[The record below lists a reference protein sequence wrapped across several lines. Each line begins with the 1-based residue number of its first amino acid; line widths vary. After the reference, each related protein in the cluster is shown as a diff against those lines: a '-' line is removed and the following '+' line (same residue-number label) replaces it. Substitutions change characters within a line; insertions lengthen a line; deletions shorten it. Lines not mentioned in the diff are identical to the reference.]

1 MTIRYVA
8 IGDSFTEGV
17 GDERPDGT
25 PRGWADRLAGAIAA
39 VQPEPVYY
47 ANFAIR
53 GRLLDPI
60 IDEQLDVA
68 LSLDPL
74 PTHLTLNGGGNDMM
88 RPKHDMAHLVDLTR
102 LVIER
107 CHAAGVTPVIL
118 SGADP
123 SSRLPMGKLLHRR
136 AGMLT
141 DAIAELTAETGTT
154 FVDAFHDA
162 EIREARY
169 WSGDRLHLGG
179 SGHARVAS
187 LVLEAF
193 GFEFP
198 GDEEPVVTAE
208 PRSALGEAR
217 YYREHVLP
225 WVGRRLTGRS
235 SGDGREAKF
244 PNWTHIEPPIREE
257 KETRSA

>member
-8 IGDSFTEGV
+8 IGDSFSEGV
-17 GDERPDGT
+17 GDEYPDRT
-25 PRGWADRLAGAIAA
+25 PRGWADRLAGALAA

-74 PTHLTLNGGGNDMM
+74 PTHHTHNRGGNDMM
-88 RPKHDMAHLVDLTR
+88 RAKHDMAHLVDLTR
-102 LVIER
+102 GVIER
-107 CHAAGVTPVIL
+107 CCEAGVTPVIL

-141 DAIAELTAETGTT
+141 DAISELTAETGTT
-154 FVDAFHDA
+154 FVDAFHDT
-162 EIREARY
+162 EIRKAHY
-169 WSGDRLHLGG
+169 WSGDRLHLGPR
-179 SGHARVAS
+179 GHARVAS

-193 GFEFP
+193 ELSLP
-198 GDEEPVVTAE
+198 ADEETVVTEAK
-208 PRSALGEAR
+208 RSPLGEAR

-244 PNWTHIEPPIREE
+244 PNWTHIERPIGEE
-257 KETRSA
+257 EETRSA

>member
-25 PRGWADRLAGAIAA
+25 PRGWSDRLAGALTE

-53 GRLLDPI
+53 GRLLGPI

-74 PTHLTLNGGGNDMM
+74 PTHLTFNGGGNDMM
-88 RPKHDMAHLVDLTR
+88 RPKHDMAYLVGLCR

-123 SSRLPMGKLLHRR
+123 SGRLPMGKLLHKR

-141 DAIAELTAETGTT
+141 DAIAELTDETGTT
-154 FVDAFHDA
+154 FVDVFHD
-162 EIREARY
+162 ETIRAAQF
-169 WSGDRLHLGG
+169 WSADRLHLGAT
-179 SGHARVAS
+179 GHARVAK
-187 LVLEAF
+187 LVLAALGYE
-193 GFEFP
+193 GTD
-198 GDEEPVVTAE
+198 DEEPAMTAHARD
-208 PRSALGEAR
+208 PLGEAR

-225 WVGRRLTGRS
+225 WIGRRLTGKS
-235 SGDGREAKF
+235 SGDGRVAKF
-244 PNWTHIEPPIREE
+244 PTWTRIESRESDV
-257 KETRSA
+257 RGRI

>member
-8 IGDSFTEGV
+8 IGDSFSEGV
-17 GDERPDGT
+17 GDEYPDGT
-25 PRGWADRLAGAIAA
+25 PRGWTDRLAGALAA

-68 LSLDPL
+68 LTLDPL

-102 LVIER
+102 GVIECCR
-107 CHAAGVTPVIL
+107 EAGVTPVIL

-141 DAIAELTAETGTT
+141 DAISELTTETGTT
-154 FVDAFHDA
+154 FVDAFHDT
-162 EIREARY
+162 EIRKAHY
-169 WSGDRLHLGG
+169 WSGDRLHLG
-179 SGHARVAS
+179 SEGHARVAS

-193 GFEFP
+193 GLP
-198 GDEEPVVTAE
+198 SPADEETVVTE
-208 PRSALGEAR
+208 ETRSPLGEAR

-235 SGDGREAKF
+235 SGDGREAKI
-244 PNWTHIEPPIREE
+244 PNWTHIEPPTREE
-257 KETRSA
+257 EETRSA

>member
-8 IGDSFTEGV
+8 IGDSFSEGV
-17 GDERPDGT
+17 GDEYPDRT
-25 PRGWADRLAGAIAA
+25 PRGWADRLAGALAA

-88 RPKHDMAHLVDLTR
+88 RAKHDMAHLVDLTR
-102 LVIER
+102 GVIER
-107 CHAAGVTPVIL
+107 CREAGVTPVIL

-141 DAIAELTAETGTT
+141 DAISELTAETGTT
-154 FVDAFHDA
+154 FVDAFHDT
-162 EIREARY
+162 EIRKAHY
-169 WSGDRLHLGG
+169 WSGDRLHLGPR
-179 SGHARVAS
+179 GHARVAY
-187 LVLEAF
+187 LVMREIGLDSGEVEAPPEVRHTR
-193 GFEFP
+193 G
-198 GDEEPVVTAE
+198 
-208 PRSALGEAR
+208 ALAEAR
-217 YYREHVLP
+217 YYREYVWP
-225 WVGRRLTGRS
+225 WVARRLTGRS
-235 SGDGREAKF
+235 TGDNVTAKF
-244 PNWTHIEPPIREE
+244 ADWKIFEPARG
-257 KETRSA
+257 